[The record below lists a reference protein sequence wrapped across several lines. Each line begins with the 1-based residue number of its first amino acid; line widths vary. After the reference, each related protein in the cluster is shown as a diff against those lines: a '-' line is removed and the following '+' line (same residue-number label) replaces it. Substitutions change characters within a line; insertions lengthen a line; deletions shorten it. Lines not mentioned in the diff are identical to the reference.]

1 VPRGDGY
8 LTTNVHF
15 WGSLGTNSEARVS
28 LLSPAGQLLETRQ
41 LWSSTISAD
50 ISVLLHDPVNGRFHA
65 MGTLRNISGQYLCY
79 DHILDE
85 NGVPIDSNRF
95 MFPNVEFANVDNACI
110 EPNGN
115 VVIAAYG
122 RTIGAPSA
130 IDKSIIYRISP
141 NADSLS
147 SRTLPGTFLFAAR
160 DVIQLDGDTLLI
172 ACEGSPF
179 NHVEQKATYYRLHG
193 PSLEVQGR
201 FIAGP
206 YDGSLDTILS
216 NAVVKAALHVH
227 ALPSGRLIVSGN
239 AANGQHAVI
248 QKLDRQ
254 GRYISHFLPE
264 MEFDHYYPGGYGGS
278 ALIGEDEV
286 LFARMANFF
295 IGPPSP
301 FMPTFPNRIEY
312 FKLDTALNLLCSGIV
327 DGFADNAY
335 YFLDRIKPTADGG
348 FLLMGGRMDLN
359 APQPLFDGWIQKLPP
374 TACSTGLAERSNKYV
389 VSVHPNPGNTTLTL
403 TLDGPEQRPLTLR
416 ITEISGRDV
425 RSETIYTRTTSVDMS
440 NLTSGLYVY
449 TLVDADGLVLS
460 SGKWIKE

>member
-1 VPRGDGY
+1 VNGWF
-8 LTTNVHF
+8 HA
-15 WGSLGTNSEARVS
+15 LGT
-28 LLSPAGQLLETRQ
+28 LK
-41 LWSSTISAD
+41 SS
-50 ISVLLHDPVNGRFHA
+50 
-65 MGTLRNISGQYLCY
+65 SGQYRCF
-79 DHILDE
+79 DHILDQ
-85 NGVPIDSNRF
+85 NGIPLDSNRY
-95 MFPNVEFANVDNACI
+95 MFPNVEFASVDNACL
-110 EPNGN
+110 EADGN
-115 VVIAAYG
+115 VVMAAYG

-130 IDKSIIYRISP
+130 IDRSIIYRVSP
-141 NADSLS
+141 SADSLT

-160 DVIQLDGDTLLI
+160 DVTVLDGDTLLI

-179 NHVEQKATYYRLHG
+179 NHVEEKATYYKLHG

-201 FIAGP
+201 FLAGP

-216 NAVVKAALHVH
+216 NAVVKAVLHVH
-227 ALPSGRLIVSGN
+227 RLASGRLIVSGS
-239 AANGQHAVI
+239 AASGQYSVI
-248 QKLDRQ
+248 QKLDPR
-254 GRYISHFLPE
+254 GRYITHFLPTS
-264 MEFDHYYPGGYGGS
+264 EFDSNYPGSLGGS
-278 ALIGEDEV
+278 AMVADDEV
-286 LFARMANFF
+286 LFTRMANFF

-359 APQPLFDGWIQKLPP
+359 APQAFFDGWIQKLPP
-374 TACSTGLAERSNKYV
+374 TACATGLAERSNKYV

-403 TLDGPEQRPLTLR
+403 TVDGPEQRPLTLR
-416 ITEISGRDV
+416 ITEISGRHV

-440 NLTSGLYVY
+440 YLTSGLYVY
-449 TLVDADGLVLS
+449 TVVDADGLVLS